1 MWEKCKELQDYI
13 VSLRRD
19 LHKIPEVGFDLP
31 ETQAYIAAELD
42 RLGISYK
49 KNQKDSGIIGE
60 IQGGQPGKTVL
71 LLLSLIHICLRPG
84 YRGSDPGGDTRPER
98 TLPAGAGVFDVLR
111 PGGRPDADLCRPGGQ
126 RAHCLPAAPG
136 KSDGGLKPAKR
147 RRKGI

>member
-31 ETQAYIAAELD
+31 QTQAYIAAELD

-71 LLLSLIHICLRPG
+71 LRADIDALPWIQEDTGRSLR
-84 YRGSDPGGDTRPER
+84 
-98 TLPAGAGVFDVLR
+98 LPA
-111 PGGRPDADLCRPGGQ
+111 
-126 RAHCLPAAPG
+126 
-136 KSDGGLKPAKR
+136 
-147 RRKGI
+147 